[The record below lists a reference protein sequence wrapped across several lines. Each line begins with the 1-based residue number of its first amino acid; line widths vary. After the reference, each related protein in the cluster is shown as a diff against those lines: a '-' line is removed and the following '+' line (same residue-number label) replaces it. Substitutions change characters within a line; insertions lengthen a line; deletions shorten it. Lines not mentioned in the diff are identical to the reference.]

1 MVLAP
6 TTLYKVFGCTCFVLL
21 PPNEQNKLSSCS
33 SLCIFL
39 GYSIEQK
46 GYRCY
51 DPIARRLRISRNV
64 IFFENIPF
72 SKISYFDSSI
82 SAKTSAS
89 LDIPNSLFLE
99 MNVNHVPSEHDIS
112 SAPTDS
118 NETS

>member
-1 MVLAP
+1 MNKISFLHA
-6 TTLYKVFGCTCFVLL
+6 L
-21 PPNEQNKLSSCS
+21 PCAYSQD
-33 SLCIFL
+33 ID
-39 GYSIEQK
+39 SIEQR

-118 NETS
+118 NETSQEAVLKLVQVEPRYL